1 VFRLKKIVEVW
12 NKLKLWQQVL
22 LIVAILAIAFSVF
35 FVSTKPS
42 EYNLLFSELDA
53 KEAIQIGNELAT
65 MGVDYTLQESNT
77 TIMVKTPDVASIRMK
92 LASKGLPSVSG
103 SGFELFDATQL
114 GSNSF
119 QNDVNYTRAVT
130 TTIENTLKKGIDH
143 IDNVELQMPL
153 IEKKRFYEQDDKD
166 TPLTAKVI
174 VNEKAGYTLT
184 ASQVKGIQNFVAGA
198 SKSLTP
204 ENVTVLNGSGEVI
217 SENGDSDTSSSSSAS
232 YSKQE
237 EIKNKMETRINQ
249 DITKTLSS
257 VFGYDNI
264 KLTVRADIN
273 FDKIVQNIEKY
284 DPKGTLV
291 SSQKNTEK
299 SQSKSQGDKEAGTE
313 SNGDVNDYELSD
325 GTNGD
330 VSTSEKEN
338 IIENFEVGK
347 TVETIQKNPELQNIL
362 VSVYVDETQISKSK
376 MADLKESIASS
387 AGLID
392 KDGDG
397 VYDNGVVTVKAYEFH
412 SNKEA
417 EKQTVDT
424 TPSVKTFL
432 NDNKVFLMIIIGM
445 LIVVIILTLLLAL
458 TSSRKKRAEEAEETL
473 NESFKAV
480 DSPRAANAYA
490 SQEEGEEDVP
500 LSKEEIIRQKTLE
513 ETIKY
518 AKQDM
523 DKTVDFIKK
532 EINGN
537 EE

>member
-1 VFRLKKIVEVW
+1 LKKIAEVW